1 VFDAQ
6 PHLLGEL
13 VELRELRE
21 ADFSALYAVAADP
34 LIWEQHPVPN
44 RYEEDAFRD
53 FFSDHLA
60 SGGALLALD
69 RRTNNVIGTSRFHGY
84 DPVRSEVEIGWTF
97 LARSHWGGT
106 FNGEMKSLMLD
117 HAFRFVRNVVFLVH
131 PDNIRSQRA
140 VEKLGAVR
148 AGERVDGGGYRSLA
162 YVIVR
167 KR

>member
-1 VFDAQ
+1 MTDKRGSPRRATPFRSTCR
-6 PHLLGEL
+6 L
-13 VELRELRE
+13 
-21 ADFSALYAVAADP
+21 ALYVVAADP
-34 LIWEQHPVPN
+34 LISEQHPVPN
-44 RYEEDAFRD
+44 RYQEDAFRD
-53 FFSDHLA
+53 FFFDHLA

-106 FNGEMKSLMLD
+106 YDGEMKSLMLD

-148 AGERVDGGGYRSLA
+148 VDERVDGGGNRSFA

-167 KR
+167 TR